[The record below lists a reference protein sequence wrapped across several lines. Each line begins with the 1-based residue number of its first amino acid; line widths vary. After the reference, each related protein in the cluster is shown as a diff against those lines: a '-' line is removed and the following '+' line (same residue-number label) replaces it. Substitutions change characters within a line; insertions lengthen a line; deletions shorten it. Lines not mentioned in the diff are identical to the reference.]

1 MVKMQNFLKMVGL
14 LVLFVMSFY
23 YTEKTITVVR
33 DMDEIMVELKQKSK
47 AYTKESMDAKIK
59 DDTIIPGI
67 SGKSVNLNKSYIKMK
82 EYGKFNENLL
92 VYQKMEPAHLL
103 KENYDK
109 FVIGGNKEKR
119 MVSLIFLVDEQDE
132 IDSIRSIVKRKKVG
146 VTFFLDGEFV
156 EANLEELEEIK
167 KEGHTLGNYGYHQDY
182 DDSSFIWIDTMFSRL
197 AGQKQNYCFSKRKN
211 TKILNVCHL
220 YQNYTIVPTFTVS
233 ETPLITIKKQ
243 VRPGAFIAL
252 PVSKEVI
259 KELPSIISY
268 LEQKGYQVVNLEHH
282 LEE

>member
-47 AYTKESMDAKIK
+47 AYTKESVDAKIK

-92 VYQKMEPAHLL
+92 VYQKKEPAHLL

-132 IDSIRSIVKRKKVG
+132 IDSIRTIVKRKKVG

-167 KEGHTLGNYGYHQDY
+167 KVGHTLGNYGYHQDY
-182 DDSSFIWIDTMFSRL
+182 DDSSFIWIVFKTCR
-197 AGQKQNYCFSKRKN
+197 
-211 TKILNVCHL
+211 TKAKLL
-220 YQNYTIVPTFTVS
+220 FF
-233 ETPLITIKKQ
+233 KKEKYEN
-243 VRPGAFIAL
+243 FKCL
-252 PVSKEVI
+252 SFVSKLYNRPNFYRFRNTTYYS
-259 KELPSIISY
+259 KKTGKTRSLNRTSC
-268 LEQKGYQVVNLEHH
+268 K
-282 LEE
+282 